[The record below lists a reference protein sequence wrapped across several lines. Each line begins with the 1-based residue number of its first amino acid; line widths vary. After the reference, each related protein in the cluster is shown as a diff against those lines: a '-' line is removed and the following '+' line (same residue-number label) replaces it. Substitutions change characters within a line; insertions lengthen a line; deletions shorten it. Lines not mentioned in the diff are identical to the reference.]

1 MIAGMRPFKWQLLV
15 MVEPVREKRMIGRHC
30 YLHRLDEAPKL
41 FNVLEH
47 FLHTGQVAGVGLRLP
62 GGIQNLFTQLYL

>member
-1 MIAGMRPFKWQLLV
+1 MIAGMCAFKWQLLV

-41 FNVLEH
+41 FNALEH
-47 FLHTGQVAGVGLRLP
+47 FLHTGQVEAALRDIVPSFSWLP
-62 GGIQNLFTQLYL
+62 GLIH